1 MMVFD
6 ELLLSINLLVQ
17 EMEDEPADAHELL
30 EKIHLQLNQMKA
42 TGMPLPDDLVE
53 LERRLERDFS
63 KPAAPKTK

>member
-6 ELLLSINLLVQ
+6 DLLLSINLLVQ

-30 EKIHLQLNQMKA
+30 EKIHLQLNQLKA

-53 LERRLERDFS
+53 LEQRLERDFS
-63 KPAAPKTK
+63 APAASKT